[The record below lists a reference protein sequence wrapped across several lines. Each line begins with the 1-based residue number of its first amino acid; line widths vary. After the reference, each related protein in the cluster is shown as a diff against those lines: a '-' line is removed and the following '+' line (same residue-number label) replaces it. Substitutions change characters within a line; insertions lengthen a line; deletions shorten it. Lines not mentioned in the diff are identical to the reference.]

1 MIKDLKA
8 KIPYFEAKSECFKK
22 AYDKHISACALL
34 NKQMIQNS
42 INTSTNINDS
52 SEGFQP
58 LEGVTVAS
66 RKRRGNPQQPPLKET
81 GNLYR
86 GIIKRKNLVIN
97 TVAYGEYHNEG
108 DGVPQ
113 RRYFDTPDNFFDTPE
128 YQVLKQKLDSELR
141 KCMKSSKKTIKI

>member
-1 MIKDLKA
+1 VIRDLKA
-8 KIPYFEAKSECFKK
+8 KMEYFEAKSECFKK

-42 INTSTNINDS
+42 INTSRDINDDTS
-52 SEGFQP
+52 FEP
-58 LEGVTVAS
+58 LKGVTEAS
-66 RKRRGNPQQPPLKET
+66 RRRRGNPQQPPLKET

-86 GIIKRKNLVIN
+86 GIIKSKNLVIN

-113 RRYFDTPDNFFDTPE
+113 RRYFDTPPDFFDTPE
-128 YQVLKQKLDSELR
+128 YQVLKQELDNELK

>member
-1 MIKDLKA
+1 ME
-8 KIPYFEAKSECFKK
+8 YFEAKSECFKK

-42 INTSTNINDS
+42 INNSTDINDDS
-52 SEGFQP
+52 SFEP
-58 LEGVTVAS
+58 LKTVTKDS
-66 RKRRGNPQQPPLKET
+66 RLRRGNPAAPALKET

-86 GIIKRKNLVIN
+86 GIIKSKNLVIN

-113 RRYFDTPDNFFDTPE
+113 RRYFDTPPDFFESAE
-128 YQVLKQKLDSELR
+128 YKVLDKKLQKATDVLLKSR
-141 KCMKSSKKTIKI
+141 KKKKRI

>member
-1 MIKDLKA
+1 VIKDLKA
-8 KIPYFEAKSECFKK
+8 QMEYFEAKSECFKK

-42 INTSTNINDS
+42 IDNSTDINDNS
-52 SEGFQP
+52 SFEP
-58 LEGVTVAS
+58 LKTVTKDS
-66 RKRRGNPQQPPLKET
+66 RLRRGNPAEPALKET

-97 TVAYGEYHNEG
+97 TVAYGEFHNDG

-113 RRYFDTPDNFFDTPE
+113 RRYFDTPDDFFDTPE
-128 YQVLKQKLDSELR
+128 YQVLKQELDNELK
-141 KCMKSSKKTIKI
+141 KCMRSSKKTIKI

>member
-8 KIPYFEAKSECFKK
+8 QIPYFEAKSECSKK

-42 INTSTNINDS
+42 INTSRDINDDS
-52 SEGFQP
+52 SFEP
-58 LEGVTVAS
+58 LKGVTKAS

-113 RRYFDTPDNFFDTPE
+113 RRYFDTPPDFFDTPE
-128 YQVLKQKLDSELR
+128 YQVLKQELDSELK
-141 KCMKSSKKTIKI
+141 KCMQSSKKTIKI